1 MLKRKI
7 SYVLVI
13 LVVIILIGLISVL
26 FIFKDKDEK
35 KNDNIKTIKVSEVT
49 HSTFYTPFYV
59 AIENGYFKDE
69 GIDIELM
76 LVSGSDNVAASVLS
90 NDTLVGLA
98 GPESAA
104 FVYLGGEKDYLQ
116 VFAGLTKRD
125 GQFMLS
131 RAGKEFDWHDLIGKE
146 ILVGRSSGMPGL
158 SFLRALD
165 NEGIK
170 RSDVNINFS
179 IEFGELSGAFIGGE
193 GDYVNLFEPLASKL
207 EASGN
212 GYVVTSVGASSD
224 DFPYTAF
231 YARKSYIEENKE
243 LLTKFTKAIKK
254 GIDFTM
260 NNDSETVAKAIQA
273 QFSDTSEKDL
283 SIMIERYK
291 ESDVWLPTPYVE
303 EKFYNTLVDLLK
315 ENNLI
320 KEKVYYKDM
329 VNNLYE

>member
-1 MLKRKI
+1 MKRN
-7 SYVLVI
+7 SLYVFLGL
-13 LVVIILIGLISVL
+13 LVVIVIGLVVGL
-26 FIFKDKDEK
+26 VFIKKDEK
-35 KNDNIKTIKVSEVT
+35 QSNLTTVKVAEVT

-59 AIENGYFKDE
+59 AMENGYFKDA
-69 GIDIELM
+69 GIDIDLL

-90 NDTLVGLA
+90 GDTEVGLA
-98 GPESAA
+98 GPESAI
-104 FVYLGGEKDYLQ
+104 FVYLGGENDYLQ
-116 VFAGLTKRD
+116 VFSGLTKRD

-131 RAGKEFDWHDLIGKE
+131 RSGKDFDWHDLIGKE
-146 ILVGRSSGMPGL
+146 ILVGRSTGMPGL

-207 EASGN
+207 EDNGN

-231 YARKSYIEENKE
+231 YARKSYINENKE
-243 LLTKFTKAIKK
+243 LLKKFTDAVDK
-254 GIDFTM
+254 GIKYTM
-260 NNDSETVAKAIQA
+260 ENDSETVAKVIQK
-273 QFSDTSEKDL
+273 QFSDTSIKDL
-283 SIMIERYK
+283 SVMIERYK
-291 ESDVWLPTPYVE
+291 EADVWLPNPLVE

-315 ENNLI
+315 ENALI
-320 KEKVYYKDM
+320 KEPVYYKDM